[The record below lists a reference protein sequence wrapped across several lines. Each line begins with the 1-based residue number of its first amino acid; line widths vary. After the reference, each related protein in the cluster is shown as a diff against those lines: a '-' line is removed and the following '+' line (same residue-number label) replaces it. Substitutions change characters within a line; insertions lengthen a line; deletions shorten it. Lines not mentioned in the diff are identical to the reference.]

1 MGRSLVSIWRS
12 TKLFSTIIL
21 RAVQNEKAYLWS
33 MDDFYFLRYHNMVI
47 WDKEAGI
54 KKWKKM
60 AVLKSMFAIPTAE
73 SSTLDLK

>member
-1 MGRSLVSIWRS
+1 
-12 TKLFSTIIL
+12 
-21 RAVQNEKAYLWS
+21 

-60 AVLKSMFAIPTAE
+60 AVLKSMFDIPTAE